1 VLDNESWF
9 EKAGIVATN
18 VASHSMRKTFV
29 RLNHTIFGV
38 SLGTLMVALNH
49 STERQTL
56 AYCGLTAED
65 VEKAY
70 ANVI

>member
-1 VLDNESWF
+1 
-9 EKAGIVATN
+9 
-18 VASHSMRKTFV
+18 V
-29 RLNHTIFGV
+29 RLNHTEFDV
-38 SLGTLMVALNH
+38 NLATLMVALHH

-65 VEKAY
+65 VAKAY